1 MKPGPRRLLHATGLG
16 LAAAAAAWAFSQ
28 WSGALRLVLL
38 LAIVVV
44 YVTWVLPFVGVR
56 LLDAVI
62 LRLRSWHWAPQQG
75 RHHAFA
81 GVPLDIHDDGR
92 HLWVDAG
99 GLQRV
104 LGTQDADDVLAARHS
119 GRWRHLPDGRL
130 QLRVDAVVDVL
141 ARGAGR
147 LDPRTVRL
155 RRYFEQQVLFPA
167 AERRRRQGA
176 S

>member
-1 MKPGPRRLLHATGLG
+1 MKPRGRLLLHALALG
-16 LAAAAAAWAFSQ
+16 LAAAATAWAFSQ
-28 WSGALRLVLL
+28 WTGALRLVLL
-38 LAIVVV
+38 LATLMA
-44 YVTWVLPFVGVR
+44 YVAWALPFLGVR
-56 LLDAVI
+56 LLDALI

-75 RHHAFA
+75 RHHAFG

-92 HLWVDAG
+92 HLWVGAD

-104 LGTQDADDVLAARHS
+104 LGTHDADDVLAARHS
-119 GRWRHLPDGRL
+119 SRWRHLPDGRL
-130 QLRVDAVVDVL
+130 QLRVDAVVHVL
-141 ARGAGR
+141 THGPGR

-167 AERRRRQGA
+167 AERRRRQA

>member
-1 MKPGPRRLLHATGLG
+1 MKPRARLLLHATALG
-16 LAAAAAAWAFSQ
+16 LAAAAAAWIFSQ
-28 WSGALRLVLL
+28 WTGALRLVLL
-38 LAIVVV
+38 LATLVA
-44 YVTWVLPFVGVR
+44 YGCWAFPHLGVR
-56 LLDAVI
+56 VLDALI

-92 HLWVDAG
+92 HLWVAG
-99 GLQRV
+99 DGLQRV
-104 LGTQDADDVLAARHS
+104 LGTRDADDVLAARHS
-119 GRWRHLPDGRL
+119 GRWRRQPDGQL
-130 QLRVDAVVDVL
+130 QLRVDAVVEVL
-141 ARGAGR
+141 AHGPGR

-167 AERRRRQGA
+167 AERRRRQG